1 MSGMMQ
7 YIKSLEEIGTNQGM
21 MAQQTPRDMMQAIC
35 RNAAVRQ
42 KIIGQAQGV
51 TLAIRRRDN
60 AMRCNFTERQSKHEV
75 TRQTL
80 EVAQR
85 EGATLFT

>member
-1 MSGMMQ
+1 
-7 YIKSLEEIGTNQGM
+7 M

-35 RNAAVRQ
+35 RNAAVRE

-51 TLAIRRRDN
+51 PLAIRRRDK
-60 AMRCNFTERQSKHEV
+60 AMRCNCTE
-75 TRQTL
+75 RQTL